1 MSAWED
7 FLDDVFGHPNKPGK
21 VMICFVNRYLEG
33 MDDVKYKIK
42 YDGHEKSG
50 TTTAQHFCIELS
62 PASFNPIHSFV
73 WSRQAKAWKKLDDVV
88 AVPGRKKLVRKML
101 KTFKVPAKTEPLPD
115 ASPTKPR
122 PNQPAPA
129 PAPAPSPA
137 GDQGIKPDQGRN
149 ENGQPQARP
158 ERAVPGETTLA
169 QLRKIFPK
177 NHKGMPSDGHLQD
190 VADELN
196 KDLPKFKLDTSVRR
210 AHFFGQVK
218 QEAGPLLSG
227 APESFNYKASVLLA
241 KFGYY
246 KRHHDEAKTDG
257 RAENSK
263 TPLTTAQ
270 QKVIANKVYGS
281 LGNLGVGNDKH
292 QPNDGWDFRGR
303 GIKQTTGR
311 NNYKTFKDK
320 HTELWGEQ
328 IDFIANPDKVSEM
341 PYNVRSAVVFW
352 VYNNCWQA
360 ADGGMNDSAIDAVT
374 HIVNAGELSAYKK
387 KPTTDS
393 PVVNRRTYAKLAYAA
408 FS

>member
-1 MSAWED
+1 M
-7 FLDDVFGHPNKPGK
+7 FGHPNKPGK

-50 TTTAQHFCIELS
+50 VTTAQNYCIELS
-62 PASFNPIHSFV
+62 PSSFNPILTFV
-73 WSRQAKAWKKLDDVV
+73 WSRQAKAWKKLDDVI
-88 AVPGRKKLVRKML
+88 AEPGHKKLVRKML

-115 ASPTKPR
+115 APPTKPR

-137 GDQGIKPDQGRN
+137 GDQGIKPDQGKN

-158 ERAVPGETTLA
+158 ERAVPGEITVA

-177 NHKGMPSDGHLQD
+177 NKGGKPADAHLQAI
-190 VADELN
+190 ADELN
-196 KDLPKFKLDTSVRR
+196 TDLARYKLDTPIRR

-257 RAENSK
+257 RTENSK
-263 TPLTTAQ
+263 VVLTTEQ
-270 QKVIANKVYGS
+270 QRVIANKVYGPK
-281 LGNLGVGNDKH
+281 GNTDLGNDKT
-292 QPNDGWDFRGR
+292 QPNDGWNFRGR
-303 GIKQTTGR
+303 GMKQTTGR
-311 NNYKTFKDK
+311 DNYQKFKEK
-320 HTELWGEQ
+320 HKELWGEDV
-328 IDFIANPDKVSEM
+328 DFIAHPDKVSEM
-341 PYNVRSAVVFW
+341 PYAIRSAVVFW
-352 VYNNCWQA
+352 VYKHCWQA
-360 ADGGMNDSAIDAVT
+360 ADAGMNDAAIDAVT
-374 HIVNAGELSAYKK
+374 HIVNSGELAAYNKH
-387 KPTTDS
+387 PTTDS
-393 PVVNRRTYAKLAYAA
+393 PVLNRRKFAKLAYAA